1 MQKLAVKTAL
11 TGGAAVAFGVGA
23 VSTAKKPVWAP
34 RLLVVGAVLTAKKL
48 VWAPLVA
55 CCGSGLDREF
65 FQSQMASHKG

>member
-1 MQKLAVKTAL
+1 MGLGVAGLNEKLAVKTAL

-23 VSTAKKPVWAP
+23 VAAAKKP
-34 RLLVVGAVLTAKKL
+34 

-55 CCGSGLDREF
+55 CCGSGLDGEF